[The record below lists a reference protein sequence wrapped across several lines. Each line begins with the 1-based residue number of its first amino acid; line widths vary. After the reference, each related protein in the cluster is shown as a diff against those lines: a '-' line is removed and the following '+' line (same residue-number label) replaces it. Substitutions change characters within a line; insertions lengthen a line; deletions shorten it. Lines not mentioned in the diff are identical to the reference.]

1 MLENLLPFY
10 PLVAITKICPVIGA
24 DVFSV
29 QLTVVML
36 LTNISTLLSTAI
48 AEIAGSPSKE
58 LEKFNIFDD

>member
-1 MLENLLPFY
+1 
-10 PLVAITKICPVIGA
+10 
-24 DVFSV
+24 VFSL

-48 AEIAGSPSKE
+48 AEIAGSPSKA